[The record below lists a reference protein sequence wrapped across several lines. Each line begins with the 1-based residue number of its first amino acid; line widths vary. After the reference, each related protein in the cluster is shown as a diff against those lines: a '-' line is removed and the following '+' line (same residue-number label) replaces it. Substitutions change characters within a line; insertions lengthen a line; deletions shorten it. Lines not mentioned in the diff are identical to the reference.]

1 VIAAKAVA
9 LNEALSPQFKEYQGM
24 VIKNAQKLAAELTGR
39 GFKIIS
45 GGTDNHMM
53 LVDLTSKNI
62 TGKETEEALG
72 RARITVNKNVI
83 PFDERP
89 PTVTSGIRLGT
100 PCVTTRGMGEPEM
113 VEIADVLS
121 SVIQNNKDTG
131 TMNAL
136 TQRVDA
142 LCEKFPIY

>member
-1 VIAAKAVA
+1 
-9 LNEALSPQFKEYQGM
+9 
-24 VIKNAQKLAAELTGR
+24 
-39 GFKIIS
+39 
-45 GGTDNHMM
+45 MM

-113 VEIADVLS
+113 VEIADILS